1 MERRPRARMPP
12 RLGVVLARER
22 ARAIRRPL
30 AHQERRPVPARMRAR
45 LAAAR
50 DRELG
55 MAPPPAGEE
64 EARAQEG

>member
-45 LAAAR
+45 RGAGSGAGDGA
-50 DRELG
+50 
-55 MAPPPAGEE
+55 PPAGEE